1 MMIGF
6 RFLTIHGAAH
16 FFSHID
22 VNNENNVDNR
32 NILCYNVDTVIIPR
46 CRAGCNGRKA
56 CHKGYSKVERWLL
69 PREAGRA
76 TARVPTTP
84 LRLCWRM
91 KEILECALI
100 QGDRKGSP
108 LLYTAWGAA
117 LFVYSRG
124 GACPRPA
131 ALHFLYLSPAK
142 SYNDGDSRERVERLL
157 RSPERAIEG
166 ALLRS
171 STGIA
176 SDWYVWCFLFK
187 TRCDRTT
194 ASPISY
200 CKTPTNA
207 ATRVLTCSAND
218 ACASTD
224 FVSQAERKALLTS
237 VSQVGERRSDS
248 YVRFEK
254 DRADHR
260 RE

>member
-6 RFLTIHGAAH
+6 RFLTIHEAAH

-84 LRLCWRM
+84 LKLCWRM

-117 LFVYSRG
+117 LFVYSRA
-124 GACPRPA
+124 GACARPPA
-131 ALHFLYLSPAK
+131 FRFLYLSPAK
-142 SYNDGDSRERVERLL
+142 SYNDGDSRELVERLF
-157 RSPERAIEG
+157 RSPERGLERG
-166 ALLRS
+166 RLR
-171 STGIA
+171 
-176 SDWYVWCFLFK
+176 
-187 TRCDRTT
+187 
-194 ASPISY
+194 
-200 CKTPTNA
+200 
-207 ATRVLTCSAND
+207 
-218 ACASTD
+218 AST
-224 FVSQAERKALLTS
+224 RNC
-237 VSQVGERRSDS
+237 SDP
-248 YVRFEK
+248 YL
-254 DRADHR
+254 
-260 RE
+260 